1 MSKIKEM
8 ANLIKSS
15 KNPQA
20 MIQNMMAQNPQMK
33 QAMDLINQ
41 NGGDAKKV
49 FYDMAKQKG
58 VNPNDILNM
67 FK

>member
-1 MSKIKEM
+1 MSKIKEI

-15 KNPQA
+15 KNPQS

-49 FYDMAKQKG
+49 FYDMAEQKG

>member
-8 ANLIKSS
+8 VNLIKSS
-15 KNPQA
+15 KDPQS
-20 MIQNMMAQNPQMK
+20 MIQSMINQNPQMK
-33 QAMDLINQ
+33 QVMDLVNQ
-41 NGGDAKKV
+41 NGGDAKKA

-58 VNPNDILNM
+58 VNPDDVLNM

>member
-8 ANLIKSS
+8 VNLIKSS

-20 MIQNMMAQNPQMK
+20 MIQNMMTQNPQMR
-33 QAMDLINQ
+33 QVMDLVNQ

-58 VNPNDILNM
+58 VNPDDILNIL
-67 FK
+67 K